1 MEERCGEGDGEIARR
16 RSGSEVQGA
25 LRALAAV
32 LHDGRSSHL
41 RHDLERGDEA
51 GGEAV
56 RGKGEHGEIE
66 ADHGNH
72 DAFEVSDEG
81 CLTMN
86 TRRFEDLFYRFSLRP
101 SLFICERFSRHS
113 SSVQMQFARFSNT
126 FCGTDFYGTFSALHG
141 SLRQACLILGPGW
154 VRRGRE
160 PSTPRRALSCLPRL
174 LPQ

>member
-1 MEERCGEGDGEIARR
+1 VEERCGEGDGEIARR

-41 RHDLERGDEA
+41 RHDRERGDEA

-72 DAFEVSDEG
+72 DAFEVSEFYKLAD
-81 CLTMN
+81 LAR
-86 TRRFEDLFYRFSLRP
+86 TRAKFVFLSAIAREWSRVGL
-101 SLFICERFSRHS
+101 EREH
-113 SSVQMQFARFSNT
+113 AR
-126 FCGTDFYGTFSALHG
+126 A
-141 SLRQACLILGPGW
+141 A
-154 VRRGRE
+154 V
-160 PSTPRRALSCLPRL
+160 PRVG
-174 LPQ
+174 